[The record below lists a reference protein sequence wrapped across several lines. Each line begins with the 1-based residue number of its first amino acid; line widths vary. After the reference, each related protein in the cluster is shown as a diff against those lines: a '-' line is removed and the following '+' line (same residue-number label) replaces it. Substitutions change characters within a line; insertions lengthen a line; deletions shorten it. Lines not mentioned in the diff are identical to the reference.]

1 MRGEHHLYV
10 LGPREALERLRHV
23 LSNGVEEIPILPPAP
38 DQRRLDRL
46 SALNGVENLL
56 LISPDGHARIV
67 GRHHNTD
74 ETIMPSPADLC
85 DGVLDVGMPVPH
97 PHIRAKAGPER
108 ALDAR
113 RLGARVLQDG

>member
-1 MRGEHHLYV
+1 PQLYV
-10 LGPREALERLRHV
+10 LGARAALQRLRPV
-23 LSNGVEEIPILPPAP
+23 PTDRREEIRTLPPPP
-38 DQRRLDRL
+38 DPRPLDRL
-46 SALNGVENLL
+46 SALNGVEDLL

-97 PHIRAKAGPER
+97 PHIRAKAGPKR

-113 RLGARVLQDG
+113 RLGARVIQDG